1 MQKFLCFY
9 VLTMFV
15 VINAILVE
23 NEVFSEIKV
32 IQIKKLRIILKAKIE
47 EQKTL
52 KVELN
57 NLQNKKKPSL
67 EEKISTIQQKIKLSQ
82 LRESIR
88 LIKIRLKNKRWNLER

>member
-1 MQKFLCFY
+1 MQKFLNFY

-57 NLQNKKKPSL
+57 NLQNKKKPNL
-67 EEKISTIQQKIKLSQ
+67 EEKISAIQQKIKLSQ